1 MFLIPYLSRAVR
13 LCHEDRRFPLR
24 PRASRMGSPD
34 WLNSLRQAQTFRA
47 RALFC
52 RPPRVKDAEF
62 AFILADSPSQEATLM
77 YSEKHLN
84 CPGISPVVLNFLSL
98 AVVALVTG
106 VLCFAPR
113 ASAQTSGGTD
123 AGTQTESQSTKSQQ
137 EQMPAEAGGPA
148 GESSSVAVPK
158 KKGADEAPPPPK
170 PKPPTDNPQYSLHV
184 DVPVVSVDARVLQK
198 DGRPLALPEQAAK
211 EHFKIYE
218 DGVPQQIQSVTM
230 SKAPITAV
238 LLVEFA
244 AGNYNFMYDAL
255 NASYAF
261 ASSLQ
266 PQDWVAVE
274 EFDMKTRILLD
285 FTQDKQAVFG
295 ALNKLQ
301 IPGFRETNIF
311 DAMYDTLDRLDRIP
325 GHKELVVVASGRDT
339 FSKITLDTIYKK
351 VKATPNVTIYTICT
365 GEAYLEWVDA
375 VAGSNPDVS
384 LRMMDYLQAKNQMAT
399 FARMTGG
406 RSYSPRLMGELPE
419 IFREVAQAIRNQYTI
434 TYKPTNTKQD
444 GTYRKLRVE
453 LVGPDNKPLVLKDE
467 KNHDIKYQIVAREGY
482 TAKHEVE

>member
-1 MFLIPYLSRAVR
+1 M
-13 LCHEDRRFPLR
+13 C
-24 PRASRMGSPD
+24 
-34 WLNSLRQAQTFRA
+34 
-47 RALFC
+47 
-52 RPPRVKDAEF
+52 
-62 AFILADSPSQEATLM
+62 
-77 YSEKHLN
+77 SEKHLT
-84 CPGISPVVLNFLSL
+84 CPGISPVTFSSVKMAVLALGLSL
-98 AVVALVTG
+98 F
-106 VLCFAPR
+106 CFAVP
-113 ASAQTSGGTD
+113 AQAQSSSSTD
-123 AGTQTESQSTKSQQ
+123 SGTQTQSQPTKSQQ

-148 GESSSVAVPK
+148 GESGSVAVPK
-158 KKGADEAPPPPK
+158 KKGTEDAPPPPK
-170 PKPPTDNPQYSLHV
+170 PKQPTDNPQYSLHV
-184 DVPVVSVDARVLQK
+184 DVPLVSVDARVLQK

-244 AGNYNFMYDAL
+244 STNYNFMYDAL
-255 NASYAF
+255 NASYMF

-266 PQDWVAVE
+266 PQDWVAIE
-274 EFDMKTRILLD
+274 EFDMKTHILLD

-295 ALNKLQ
+295 VLNRLR
-301 IPGFRETNIF
+301 IPGFSETNIF
-311 DAMYDTLDRLDRIP
+311 DAMYDTLDRMDRIP

-339 FSKITLDTIYKK
+339 FSKITLDTILKK
-351 VKATPNVTIYTICT
+351 IKVTPNVTIYTICT
-365 GEAYLEWVDA
+365 GEAFLQRVDA
-375 VAGSNPDVS
+375 VAGANPNMSPLLMEYV
-384 LRMMDYLQAKNQMAT
+384 QAKNQMNV

-406 RSYSPRLMGELPE
+406 RSYAPRLMGELPD

-444 GTYRKLRVE
+444 GTYRKLKVE
-453 LVGPDNKPLVLKDE
+453 LVGPDGKPLIIKDE